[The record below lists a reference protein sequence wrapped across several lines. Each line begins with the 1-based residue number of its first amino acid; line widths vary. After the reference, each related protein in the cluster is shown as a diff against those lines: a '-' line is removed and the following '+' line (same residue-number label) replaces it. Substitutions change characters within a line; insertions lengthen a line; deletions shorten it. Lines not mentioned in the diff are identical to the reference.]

1 MIRIKSSGNYVT
13 FENKRLA
20 FISGTVDFVV
30 NASPIV
36 VCAGG
41 EQNMS
46 LVPPFP
52 FLIPYW
58 LPQRITRIISL
69 YFFPFHKRD
78 IK

>member
-13 FENKRLA
+13 FENKELA
-20 FISGTVDFVV
+20 FISGTWILWSVH
-30 NASPIV
+30 PHMK

-46 LVPPFP
+46 LVPSFP
-52 FLIPYW
+52 FLIPYCF
-58 LPQRITRIISL
+58 PENHKNYFSL
-69 YFFPFHKRD
+69 LFLFTRD

>member
-13 FENKRLA
+13 FENKELA

-52 FLIPYW
+52 FLIPYCFPRESQE
-58 LPQRITRIISL
+58 LFLST
-69 YFFPFHKRD
+69 FFLFTRD